1 MKTAIEA
8 AKKLGIS
15 SDEFERIVRDYRIKL
30 VSNGSEQ
37 LIQKEDYQHLKGLLK
52 KQTQVIS
59 STETKHEKE
68 ENLQDAQSAI
78 DLGQQDLLISELRDQ
93 IGFLKSQVKAERAQN
108 TELIEQVSQWQK
120 LMMNFQ
126 SENLKLR
133 QEIEKYKK
141 NISNNLVSTSMSEVS
156 ADELASGQLYSGEK
170 LNGFHVN
177 ELLESQQTNG
187 AQAIIENLLRKT
199 FPWGMPSRLPSN
211 VKQELSSHLAEQG
224 LGISDSRLNSIVS
237 SIRKNW

>member
-8 AKKLGIS
+8 TKKLGVS
-15 SDEFERIVRDYRIKL
+15 SDEFERLVRDYRIKL

-37 LIQKEDYQHLKGLLK
+37 LIQKEDYQYLKGLLK

-93 IGFLKSQVKAERAQN
+93 IGFLKSQVKAEQAQN

-120 LMMNFQ
+120 LMTNFQ

-141 NISNNLVSTSMSEVS
+141 NISNNLVPTSMSEVS

-170 LNGFHVN
+170 LNGFHGN
-177 ELLESQQTNG
+177 EQLESQQTNG

-211 VKQELSSHLAEQG
+211 VKYELSSHLAEQG

>member
-15 SDEFERIVRDYRIKL
+15 SDEFERIVRDCRIKL
-30 VSNGSEQ
+30 VSNGNQQ
-37 LIQKEDYQHLKGLLK
+37 LIQKEDYQHLKSLLK
-52 KQTQVIS
+52 KQTQIIS
-59 STETKHEKE
+59 SNETKLEKE
-68 ENLQDAQSAI
+68 KNPQDAQSAI
-78 DLGQQDLLISELRDQ
+78 ELGEQDLLISELRDQ
-93 IGFLKSQVKAERAQN
+93 IGFLKTQVEAERAQN

-126 SENLKLR
+126 SENFKLR

-141 NISNNLVSTSMSEVS
+141 NISNGLMLTSMSELS

-170 LNGFHVN
+170 LNGFPLP
-177 ELLESQQTNG
+177 EQQESPQTTG
-187 AQAIIENLLRKT
+187 AQAVIENLLRKT

>member
-1 MKTAIEA
+1 MKTSNDA

-30 VSNGSEQ
+30 VSDGNQQ

-52 KQTQVIS
+52 KQIKVIS
-59 STETKHEKE
+59 SSETKLEKE
-68 ENLQDAQSAI
+68 ENLEAQSAI
-78 DLGQQDLLISELRDQ
+78 DLGQQDLLITELRDQ
-93 IGFLKSQVKAERAQN
+93 IGFLKSQVEAERAQN

-141 NISNNLVSTSMSEVS
+141 HISNNLVSTSMSEVS

-170 LNGFHVN
+170 LNGFPVT
-177 ELLESQQTNG
+177 EQQESQQTTG

>member
-30 VSNGSEQ
+30 VSNGSEE

-170 LNGFHVN
+170 LNGFHGN
-177 ELLESQQTNG
+177 EQLESQQTNG

>member
-1 MKTAIEA
+1 MKTTIEA

-15 SDEFERIVRDYRIKL
+15 SDEFERIVRDCRIKL
-30 VSNGSEQ
+30 VSNDNQQ

-52 KQTQVIS
+52 KQTQIIS
-59 STETKHEKE
+59 SSETKLEKE
-68 ENLQDAQSAI
+68 ENLQGAQSAI
-78 DLGQQDLLISELRDQ
+78 ELGEQDSLISELRDQ
-93 IGFLKSQVKAERAQN
+93 IGFLKSQVEAERAQN

-141 NISNNLVSTSMSEVS
+141 NISNGLMSTSMSELS

-170 LNGFHVN
+170 INGFLANVQQ
-177 ELLESQQTNG
+177 ESPQTTG

-211 VKQELSSHLAEQG
+211 VKQELSSHLAKQG

-237 SIRKNW
+237 SVRKNW

>member
-30 VSNGSEQ
+30 DSDGNQQ
-37 LIQKEDYQHLKGLLK
+37 LIQKEDYQHLKSLLK
-52 KQTQVIS
+52 KQIKVIS
-59 STETKHEKE
+59 SSETNLEKE
-68 ENLQDAQSAI
+68 ENLEAQSAI
-78 DLGQQDLLISELRDQ
+78 ELGEKDSLISELRDQ
-93 IGFLKSQVKAERAQN
+93 IGFLKSQVEAERAQN

-141 NISNNLVSTSMSEVS
+141 HISNNLVSTSMSEVS

-170 LNGFHVN
+170 LNGFPLT
-177 ELLESQQTNG
+177 EQQESPQTTG

>member
-15 SDEFERIVRDYRIKL
+15 SDEFERIVSDYRIKL
-30 VSNGSEQ
+30 ISNGNEH

-59 STETKHEKE
+59 SSETKLEKE
-68 ENLQDAQSAI
+68 GNLQDLQLAI
-78 DLGQQDLLISELRDQ
+78 DPRKHDLLISELRDQ
-93 IGFLKSQVKAERAQN
+93 IGFLKSQLEAERTQN
-108 TELIEQVSQWQK
+108 MELIKQVSQWQEF
-120 LMMNFQ
+120 MMNFQ

-141 NISNNLVSTSMSEVS
+141 NISNTLMSASMSELN
-156 ADELASGQLYSGEK
+156 ADELASGQLYMGEK
-170 LNGFHVN
+170 LNGFSVN
-177 ELLESQQTNG
+177 EQQESQQANG

-211 VKQELSSHLAEQG
+211 VKHELSSHLAEQG
-224 LGISDSRLNSIVS
+224 LGVSDSRLNSIVS

>member
-30 VSNGSEQ
+30 VSDGNQQ

-52 KQTQVIS
+52 KQIKVIS
-59 STETKHEKE
+59 SSETKLEKE
-68 ENLQDAQSAI
+68 ENLEAQSAI
-78 DLGQQDLLISELRDQ
+78 DLGQQDLLVSELRDQ
-93 IGFLKSQVKAERAQN
+93 IGFLKSQVEAERAQN

-141 NISNNLVSTSMSEVS
+141 HISNNLVSTSMSEVS

-170 LNGFHVN
+170 LNGFPVT
-177 ELLESQQTNG
+177 EQQESQQTTG

>member
-52 KQTQVIS
+52 KQTKVIS

-93 IGFLKSQVKAERAQN
+93 IGFLKSQVEAERAQN

-177 ELLESQQTNG
+177 EQLESQQTNG

>member
-1 MKTAIEA
+1 MKTTIEA

-15 SDEFERIVRDYRIKL
+15 SDEFERIVRGYRIKL
-30 VSNGSEQ
+30 VSNGNQQ
-37 LIQKEDYQHLKGLLK
+37 LIQKEDYQHLKSLLK
-52 KQTQVIS
+52 KQIKVIS
-59 STETKHEKE
+59 SSETNLEKE
-68 ENLQDAQSAI
+68 ENLEAQSAI
-78 DLGQQDLLISELRDQ
+78 DLGQQDLLVSELRDQ
-93 IGFLKSQVKAERAQN
+93 IGFLKSQVEAERAQN

-141 NISNNLVSTSMSEVS
+141 NISNGLMSPSMSELS
-156 ADELASGQLYSGEK
+156 ADELASGQLYTGEK
-170 LNGFHVN
+170 LNGFPLT
-177 ELLESQQTNG
+177 EQQDPPQVTG
-187 AQAIIENLLRKT
+187 AQAVIENLLRKT

>member
-1 MKTAIEA
+1 MKTPNDA

-30 VSNGSEQ
+30 VSDGNQQ

-52 KQTQVIS
+52 KQIKVIS
-59 STETKHEKE
+59 SSETKLEKE
-68 ENLQDAQSAI
+68 ENLEAQSAI
-78 DLGQQDLLISELRDQ
+78 DLGQQDLLVSELRDQ
-93 IGFLKSQVKAERAQN
+93 IGFLKSQVEVERAQN

-141 NISNNLVSTSMSEVS
+141 HISNNLVSTSMSEVS

-170 LNGFHVN
+170 LNGFPVT
-177 ELLESQQTNG
+177 EQQESQQTTG

>member
-30 VSNGSEQ
+30 VFNGNQQ
-37 LIQKEDYQHLKGLLK
+37 LIQKEDYQHLKSLLK
-52 KQTQVIS
+52 KQIKVIS
-59 STETKHEKE
+59 SSETKLEKD
-68 ENLQDAQSAI
+68 ENLEAQSAI
-78 DLGQQDLLISELRDQ
+78 ELGEKDSLISELRDQ
-93 IGFLKSQVKAERAQN
+93 IGFLKSQVEAERAQN

-141 NISNNLVSTSMSEVS
+141 HISNNLVSTSMSEVS

-170 LNGFHVN
+170 LNGFPVT
-177 ELLESQQTNG
+177 EQQESQQTTG

>member
-30 VSNGSEQ
+30 VSNGSDQ

-156 ADELASGQLYSGEK
+156 ADELASGQLYWGEK
-170 LNGFHVN
+170 LNGFHGN
-177 ELLESQQTNG
+177 EQLESQQTNG

-211 VKQELSSHLAEQG
+211 VKQELSGHLAEQG

>member
-30 VSNGSEQ
+30 VFNGNQQ
-37 LIQKEDYQHLKGLLK
+37 LIQKEDYQHLKSLLK
-52 KQTQVIS
+52 KQIKVIS
-59 STETKHEKE
+59 SSETNLEKE
-68 ENLQDAQSAI
+68 ENLEAQSAI
-78 DLGQQDLLISELRDQ
+78 ELGEKDSLISELRDQ

-141 NISNNLVSTSMSEVS
+141 HISNNLVSTSMSEVS

-170 LNGFHVN
+170 LNGFPVT
-177 ELLESQQTNG
+177 EQQESQQTTG

>member
-15 SDEFERIVRDYRIKL
+15 SDEFERIVRDYQIKL
-30 VSNGSEQ
+30 VFNGNQQ
-37 LIQKEDYQHLKGLLK
+37 LIQKEDYQHLKSLLK
-52 KQTQVIS
+52 KQIKVIS
-59 STETKHEKE
+59 SSETKLEKE
-68 ENLQDAQSAI
+68 ENLEAQSAI
-78 DLGQQDLLISELRDQ
+78 ELGEKDSLISELRDQ
-93 IGFLKSQVKAERAQN
+93 IGFLKSQVEAERAQN

-141 NISNNLVSTSMSEVS
+141 HISNNLVSTSMSEVS

-170 LNGFHVN
+170 LNGFPLT
-177 ELLESQQTNG
+177 EQQESPQTTG

>member
-15 SDEFERIVRDYRIKL
+15 SNKFERIVRDYRIKL
-30 VSNGSEQ
+30 VSNGGEQ

-59 STETKHEKE
+59 SSETKHE
-68 ENLQDAQSAI
+68 NLLDAESAI
-78 DLGQQDLLISELRDQ
+78 DLGQQDLLISELCDQ
-93 IGFLKSQVKAERAQN
+93 IGFLKSQVAAERTQN
-108 TELIEQVSQWQK
+108 MELIEQVSQWQK

-133 QEIEKYKK
+133 QEIENYKK
-141 NISNNLVSTSMSEVS
+141 NISNNLVPTSMSEVS

-177 ELLESQQTNG
+177 EQLESQQTNG

>member
-30 VSNGSEQ
+30 VSNGSDQ

-78 DLGQQDLLISELRDQ
+78 DLGQQDLLIRELRDQ

-177 ELLESQQTNG
+177 EQLESQQTNG

-211 VKQELSSHLAEQG
+211 VKQELSGHLAEQG

>member
-1 MKTAIEA
+1 
-8 AKKLGIS
+8 
-15 SDEFERIVRDYRIKL
+15 
-30 VSNGSEQ
+30 
-37 LIQKEDYQHLKGLLK
+37 
-52 KQTQVIS
+52 
-59 STETKHEKE
+59 
-68 ENLQDAQSAI
+68 
-78 DLGQQDLLISELRDQ
+78 LISELRDQ

-177 ELLESQQTNG
+177 EQLESQQTNG

>member
-15 SDEFERIVRDYRIKL
+15 SDEFERIVRGYRIKL
-30 VSNGSEQ
+30 VSNGNQQ
-37 LIQKEDYQHLKGLLK
+37 LIQKEDYQHLKSLLK
-52 KQTQVIS
+52 KQTQIIS
-59 STETKHEKE
+59 SSETKLEKE
-68 ENLQDAQSAI
+68 ENPQDSQSAI
-78 DLGQQDLLISELRDQ
+78 ELGELDLLISELRDQ
-93 IGFLKSQVKAERAQN
+93 VGFLKSQVESERAQN
-108 TELIEQVSQWQK
+108 MELIEQVSQWQK

-141 NISNNLVSTSMSEVS
+141 NIPNGLMSPSMSELS

-170 LNGFHVN
+170 LKGFSLT
-177 ELLESQQTNG
+177 EQQESPQTTG
-187 AQAIIENLLRKT
+187 AQAVIENLLRKT

>member
-15 SDEFERIVRDYRIKL
+15 SDEFERIVRDYQIKL
-30 VSNGSEQ
+30 VFNGNQQ
-37 LIQKEDYQHLKGLLK
+37 LIQKEDYQHLKSLLK
-52 KQTQVIS
+52 KQIKVIS
-59 STETKHEKE
+59 SSETKLEKE
-68 ENLQDAQSAI
+68 ENLEAQSAI
-78 DLGQQDLLISELRDQ
+78 DLGQQDLLISELHDQ
-93 IGFLKSQVKAERAQN
+93 IGFLKSQVEAERAQN

-141 NISNNLVSTSMSEVS
+141 YISNNLVSTSMSEVS

-170 LNGFHVN
+170 LNGFSVT
-177 ELLESQQTNG
+177 EQQESQQTTG

>member
-30 VSNGSEQ
+30 VSNGSDQ

-78 DLGQQDLLISELRDQ
+78 DLGQQDFLISELRDQ

-177 ELLESQQTNG
+177 EQLESQQTNG

>member
-15 SDEFERIVRDYRIKL
+15 SDEFERIVRDYQIKL
-30 VSNGSEQ
+30 VFNGNQQ

-52 KQTQVIS
+52 KQIKVIS
-59 STETKHEKE
+59 SSETKLEKE
-68 ENLQDAQSAI
+68 ENLEAQSAI
-78 DLGQQDLLISELRDQ
+78 ELGEKDSLISELRDQ
-93 IGFLKSQVKAERAQN
+93 IGFLKSQVEAERAQN

-141 NISNNLVSTSMSEVS
+141 HISNNLVSTSMSEVS
-156 ADELASGQLYSGEK
+156 ADELANGQLYSGEK
-170 LNGFHVN
+170 LNGFPLT
-177 ELLESQQTNG
+177 EQQESPQTTG

>member
-1 MKTAIEA
+1 MKTSNDA

-30 VSNGSEQ
+30 VSDGNQQ
-37 LIQKEDYQHLKGLLK
+37 LIQKEDYQHLKSLLK
-52 KQTQVIS
+52 KQIKVIS
-59 STETKHEKE
+59 SSETKLEKE
-68 ENLQDAQSAI
+68 ENLEAQSAI

-93 IGFLKSQVKAERAQN
+93 IGFLKSQVETERAQN

-141 NISNNLVSTSMSEVS
+141 HISNNLVSTSMSEVS
-156 ADELASGQLYSGEK
+156 ADELASGQLYSGER
-170 LNGFHVN
+170 LNGFSVT
-177 ELLESQQTNG
+177 EQQESQQTTG

-199 FPWGMPSRLPSN
+199 FPWGMPSRLPSK

>member
-15 SDEFERIVRDYRIKL
+15 SDEFERIVRDYQIKL
-30 VSNGSEQ
+30 VFNGNQQ
-37 LIQKEDYQHLKGLLK
+37 LIQKEDYQHLKSLLK
-52 KQTQVIS
+52 KQIKVIS
-59 STETKHEKE
+59 SSETNLEKE
-68 ENLQDAQSAI
+68 ENLEAQSAI
-78 DLGQQDLLISELRDQ
+78 DLGQQDLLVSELRDQ
-93 IGFLKSQVKAERAQN
+93 IGFLKSQVEAERAQN

-141 NISNNLVSTSMSEVS
+141 HISNNLVSTSMSEVN

-170 LNGFHVN
+170 LNGFPVT
-177 ELLESQQTNG
+177 EQQESQQTTG

>member
-30 VSNGSEQ
+30 VSNGSDQ

-170 LNGFHVN
+170 LNGFPVT
-177 ELLESQQTNG
+177 EQQESQQTNG

>member
-30 VSNGSEQ
+30 VSDGNQQ

-52 KQTQVIS
+52 KQIKVIS
-59 STETKHEKE
+59 SSETKLEKE
-68 ENLQDAQSAI
+68 ENLEAQSAI
-78 DLGQQDLLISELRDQ
+78 DLGQQDLLISELHDQ
-93 IGFLKSQVKAERAQN
+93 IGFLKSQVEAERAQN

-141 NISNNLVSTSMSEVS
+141 HISNNLVSTSMSEVS

-170 LNGFHVN
+170 LNGLPVT
-177 ELLESQQTNG
+177 EQQESQQTTG

>member
-8 AKKLGIS
+8 AKKLGNS

-30 VSNGSEQ
+30 VFNGNQQ
-37 LIQKEDYQHLKGLLK
+37 LIQKEDYQHLKSLLK
-52 KQTQVIS
+52 KQIKVIS
-59 STETKHEKE
+59 SSETNLEKE
-68 ENLQDAQSAI
+68 ENLEAQSAI
-78 DLGQQDLLISELRDQ
+78 DLGQQDLLVSELRDQ
-93 IGFLKSQVKAERAQN
+93 IGFLKSQVEAERAQN

-141 NISNNLVSTSMSEVS
+141 HISNNLVSTSMSEVS

-170 LNGFHVN
+170 LNGFPVT
-177 ELLESQQTNG
+177 EQQASQQTNG

>member
-8 AKKLGIS
+8 IKKLGIS
-15 SDEFERIVRDYRIKL
+15 SDEFERIVRGYRIKL
-30 VSNGSEQ
+30 VSNGNQQ
-37 LIQKEDYQHLKGLLK
+37 LIQKEDYQHLKSLLK
-52 KQTQVIS
+52 KQTQIIS
-59 STETKHEKE
+59 SSETKLEKE
-68 ENLQDAQSAI
+68 ENFQDSQSTI
-78 DLGQQDLLISELRDQ
+78 ELRELDLLISELRDQ
-93 IGFLKSQVKAERAQN
+93 VGFLKSQVESERAQN
-108 TELIEQVSQWQK
+108 MELIEQVSQWQK

-141 NISNNLVSTSMSEVS
+141 NISNGLMSPSMSELS

-170 LNGFHVN
+170 LKGFPLT
-177 ELLESQQTNG
+177 EQQESPQVTG
-187 AQAIIENLLRKT
+187 AQAVIENLLRKT

-237 SIRKNW
+237 NIRKNW

>member
-30 VSNGSEQ
+30 VSDGNQQ

-52 KQTQVIS
+52 KQIKVIS
-59 STETKHEKE
+59 SSETKLEKE
-68 ENLQDAQSAI
+68 ENLEAQSAI
-78 DLGQQDLLISELRDQ
+78 DLGQQDLLITELRDQ
-93 IGFLKSQVKAERAQN
+93 IGFLKSQVEAERAQN

-141 NISNNLVSTSMSEVS
+141 HISNNLVSTSMSEVS

-170 LNGFHVN
+170 LNGFPVTEHQ
-177 ELLESQQTNG
+177 ESQQTNG

>member
-30 VSNGSEQ
+30 VFNGNQQ
-37 LIQKEDYQHLKGLLK
+37 LIQKEDYQHLKSLLK
-52 KQTQVIS
+52 KQIKVIS
-59 STETKHEKE
+59 SSETNLEKE
-68 ENLQDAQSAI
+68 ENLEVQSAI
-78 DLGQQDLLISELRDQ
+78 DLGQQDLLVSELRDQ
-93 IGFLKSQVKAERAQN
+93 IGFLKSQVEAERAQN

-141 NISNNLVSTSMSEVS
+141 NISNGLMSPSMSELS
-156 ADELASGQLYSGEK
+156 ADELASGQLYTGEK
-170 LNGFHVN
+170 LNGFPLT
-177 ELLESQQTNG
+177 EQQDPPQVTG
-187 AQAIIENLLRKT
+187 AQAVIENLLRKT

>member
-15 SDEFERIVRDYRIKL
+15 SDEFERIVRGYRIKL
-30 VSNGSEQ
+30 VSNGNQQ
-37 LIQKEDYQHLKGLLK
+37 LIQKEDYQHLKSLLK
-52 KQTQVIS
+52 KQTQIIS
-59 STETKHEKE
+59 SSETKLEKE
-68 ENLQDAQSAI
+68 ENFQDSQSTI
-78 DLGQQDLLISELRDQ
+78 ELRELDLLISELRDQ
-93 IGFLKSQVKAERAQN
+93 VGFLKSQVESERAQN
-108 TELIEQVSQWQK
+108 MELIEQVSQWQK

-141 NISNNLVSTSMSEVS
+141 NISNGLMSPSMSELS

-170 LNGFHVN
+170 LKGFPLT
-177 ELLESQQTNG
+177 EQQESPQVTG
-187 AQAIIENLLRKT
+187 AQAVIENLLRKT

>member
-30 VSNGSEQ
+30 VSDGNQQ

-52 KQTQVIS
+52 KQIKVIS
-59 STETKHEKE
+59 SSETKLEKE
-68 ENLQDAQSAI
+68 ENLEAQSAI
-78 DLGQQDLLISELRDQ
+78 DLGQQDLLVSELRDQ
-93 IGFLKSQVKAERAQN
+93 IGFLKSQVEAERAQN

-141 NISNNLVSTSMSEVS
+141 NISNGLMSPSMSELS
-156 ADELASGQLYSGEK
+156 ADELASGQLYTGEK
-170 LNGFHVN
+170 LNGFPLT
-177 ELLESQQTNG
+177 EQQDPPQVTG
-187 AQAIIENLLRKT
+187 AQAVIENLLRKT

>member
-68 ENLQDAQSAI
+68 ENFQDAQSVI

-177 ELLESQQTNG
+177 EQLESQQTNG